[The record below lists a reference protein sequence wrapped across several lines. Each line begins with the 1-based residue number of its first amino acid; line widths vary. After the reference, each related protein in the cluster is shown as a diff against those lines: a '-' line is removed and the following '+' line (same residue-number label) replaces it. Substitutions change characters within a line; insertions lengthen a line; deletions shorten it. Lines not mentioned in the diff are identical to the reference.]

1 MNRLGKKSGP
11 PPKSGPTPQGL
22 NISYNTVRTVKQ
34 SGEKKMADIDKALP
48 NVEQEINIPSDVEIA
63 DAEEAEQQELEEQGN
78 PVEITEN
85 EDGSVDINYDP
96 AIASVANTENHY
108 ANLADHLPDDILG
121 RLSSNLFQ
129 NYQDYKNS
137 RKEWENSYKT
147 GLDLLGFKYENRT
160 EPFSGASG
168 ATHPVLAEAVT
179 QFQALAYKE
188 LLPADGPVR
197 TQIIGIPTP
206 EKTQQSN
213 RVKDFMNFQL
223 MDQMKEYEPEF
234 DQMLFYLPL
243 AGSAFKKVYYDEVLQ
258 RAVSKF
264 VPADDLIVPYT
275 ATSLD
280 DAEAIIHRIKISE
293 NELRKQ
299 QVAGFYRDI
308 DLKPG
313 QLNEDELQQ
322 KENELEGRTR
332 SKEED
337 VFNLLECHVNLD
349 LEGFED
355 INPEDDE
362 PTGIKLPYIV
372 TIEENSREILSI
384 KRNYEVEDPQKS
396 KVQYFVHF
404 KFLPGLGFYGFGL
417 IHMIGGLS
425 RTATS
430 ALRQLLDAGTLSN
443 LPAGFKQRGIR
454 IRDDAQ
460 AIQPGEFRDVDAPGG
475 NIRDSFMM
483 LPFKE
488 PSATLL
494 QLMGVVVNAGQR
506 FASIADLQV
515 GDGNQQAA
523 VGTTVALLERGS
535 RTMSAIHK
543 RIYAALKNEFKLLA
557 RVFKLYLPAEYPYD
571 VVGGQRMIKQQD
583 FDDRVDILPVADP
596 NIFSQTQRISLAQ
609 TELQLATSNPG
620 IHNQYAVYRN
630 MYEALGVKDID
641 KILIRPQPPQPKDP
655 ALEHI
660 DALAGKPFQAF
671 PGQDHRAHMT
681 AHLNFMATNIA
692 RNNPVVMA
700 SLEKNIFE
708 HISLMAQE
716 QVEVEFRNE
725 LQQLQQMQ
733 MAMQQNPQMAQ
744 QMQMQVRMLTEKIES
759 RKAVLIAEMMEEFM
773 KEEKEITSQFDN
785 DPIAKLRARE
795 LDLRAQEN
803 YRKEQEA
810 KERIN
815 LDKMKS
821 MMNQMNQEEKLEQN
835 EDLAHLR
842 ADTSLTKTVLQHE
855 LKNKDKI

>member
-1 MNRLGKKSGP
+1 MAEIEKPIPNINEQ
-11 PPKSGPTPQGL
+11 PTP
-22 NISYNTVRTVKQ
+22 
-34 SGEKKMADIDKALP
+34 
-48 NVEQEINIPSDVEIA
+48 
-63 DAEEAEQQELEEQGN
+63 EEQGVLDIEQV
-78 PVEITEN
+78 VEDTVETPAGETEVVEN
-85 EDGSVDINYDP
+85 EDGSVDIDFDP
-96 AIASVANTENHY
+96 SQLMQGAAADHN
-108 ANLADHLPDDILG
+108 ANLANFLEENILG
-121 RLSSNLFQ
+121 RMGSELYQ

-137 RKEWENSYKT
+137 RKDWETAYKQ
-147 GLDLLGFKYENRT
+147 GLDLLGFKYEQRT
-160 EPFSGASG
+160 EPFQGASG

-197 TQIIGIPTP
+197 TQILGNPTP
-206 EKTQQSN
+206 EKEQQSK
-213 RVKDFMNFQL
+213 RVKDFMNYQI

-234 DQMLFYLPL
+234 DTMLFHLPL
-243 AGSAFKKVYYDEVLQ
+243 AGSSFKKVYYDEIQ
-258 RAVSKF
+258 ARAVSKF
-264 VPADDLIVPYT
+264 VPADELVVPYS
-275 ATSLD
+275 ANSLD
-280 DAEAIIHRIKISE
+280 EAEAIVHVLKISE

-308 DLKPG
+308 
-313 QLNEDELQQ
+313 ELQPGDN
-322 KENELEGRTR
+322 KETEIEKKERELEGV
-332 SKEED
+332 SKTNYED
-337 VFNLLECHVNLD
+337 IFTILEYHVNLD
-349 LEGFED
+349 IEGFED
-355 INPEDDE
+355 MGVDGL

-372 TIEENSREILSI
+372 TLEEGSREILSI
-384 KRNYEVEDPQKS
+384 KRNWEANDLKKN

-404 KFLPGLGFYGFGL
+404 RFLPGLGFYGFGL

-475 NIRDSFMM
+475 NIKDSFMM

-488 PSATLL
+488 PSQTLL
-494 QLMGVVVNAGQR
+494 GLMGIVVQGAQR

-543 RIYAALKNEFKLLA
+543 RIYAALKQEFKLLA
-557 RVFKLYLPAEYPYD
+557 RVFKLYLPQEYPYD
-571 VVGGQRMIKQQD
+571 VVGAERVIKQSD

-609 TELQLATSNPG
+609 TEMQLAASNPA
-620 IHNQYAVYRN
+620 IHNQYEVYRN

-660 DALAGKPFQAF
+660 DSLAGKPFQAF

-681 AHLNFMATNIA
+681 AHLNFMATNMA
-692 RNNPVVMA
+692 RNAPVVMA
-700 SLEKNIFE
+700 SLEKNCFE
-708 HISLMAQE
+708 HISLMSQE
-716 QVEVEFRNE
+716 QVEVEMKNE
-725 LQQLQQMQ
+725 MQQLQMIAQQMQ
-733 MAMQQNPQMAQ
+733 QVGQQNPQMAQ
-744 QMQMQVRMLTEKIES
+744 QMQIQARMISEKIES

-773 KEEKEITSQFDN
+773 NEEKKITSQFDN
-785 DPIAKLRARE
+785 DPLTALKSRE
-795 LDLRAQEN
+795 LDLQAQEN
-803 YRKEQEA
+803 ERKKKADQDQLNID
-810 KERIN
+810 R
-815 LDKMKS
+815 MKA
-821 MMNQMNQEEKLEQN
+821 MMNQSTDQQKLQQN
-835 EDLAHLR
+835 EELAKMR
-842 ADTSLTKTVLQHE
+842 ANTSIEKTILSAQ
-855 LKNKDKI
+855 LKNMAPKR

>member
-1 MNRLGKKSGP
+1 
-11 PPKSGPTPQGL
+11 
-22 NISYNTVRTVKQ
+22 
-34 SGEKKMADIDKALP
+34 MADIDKALP
-48 NVEQEINIPSDVEIA
+48 NVEQTINVPSDVEI
-63 DAEEAEQQELEEQGN
+63 EEAQLEEQKELSEQGD
-78 PVEITEN
+78 PVEIQEN
-85 EDGSVDINYDP
+85 EDGSVDITYDP
-96 AIASVANTENHY
+96 GIASVAGTENHY
-108 ANLADHLPDDILG
+108 DNLADHLPDDVLG
-121 RLSSNLFQ
+121 RLSSELFQ

-137 RKEWENSYKT
+137 RKEWENSYKQ

-197 TQIIGIPTP
+197 TQILGLSTP
-206 EKTQQSN
+206 EKTQQAT
-213 RVKDFMNFQL
+213 RVKDFMNYQL

-243 AGSAFKKVYYDEVLQ
+243 AGSSFKKVYYDEVLQ

-280 DAEAIIHRIKISE
+280 DAEAIIHRVKISE

-299 QVAGFYRDI
+299 QIAGFYRDI
-308 DLKPG
+308 NLKPG

-322 KENELEGRTR
+322 KENELEGRTKGR
-332 SKEED
+332 EED

-355 INPEDDE
+355 INPEDGE

-372 TIEENSREILSI
+372 TIEENSREVLSI
-384 KRNYEVEDPQKS
+384 KRNYELEDPKKS
-396 KVQYFVHF
+396 KIQYFVHF

-488 PSATLL
+488 PSQTLL

-543 RIYAALKNEFKLLA
+543 RIYAALKNEFKMLA

-571 VVGGQRMIKQQD
+571 VVGGQRIIKQAD

-609 TELQLATSNPG
+609 TELQLATSNPQ
-620 IHNQYAVYRN
+620 IHNQYQVYRN

-641 KILIRPQPPQPKDP
+641 QILIKPLPPQPKDP

-681 AHLNFMATNIA
+681 AHLNFMATNMA
-692 RNNPVVMA
+692 RNNPAVMA

-716 QVEVEFRNE
+716 QVEVEFQNE

-733 MAMQQNPQMAQ
+733 QMMQQNPQMAQ
-744 QMQMQVRMLTEKIES
+744 QMQMQARMLTEKIES

-803 YRKEQEA
+803 YRKEQES

-821 MMNQMNQEEKLEQN
+821 MMNQMTDQQKLDQN
-835 EDLAHLR
+835 EELANLR
-842 ADTSLTKTVLQHE
+842 ADTSIQKTILQHE
-855 LKNKDKI
+855 LKKDI

>member
-1 MNRLGKKSGP
+1 
-11 PPKSGPTPQGL
+11 
-22 NISYNTVRTVKQ
+22 
-34 SGEKKMADIDKALP
+34 MAEIDKALP
-48 NVEQEINIPSDVEIA
+48 NISEQPEQTNEDLAVEMEQQLLDQAEESSG
-63 DAEEAEQQELEEQGN
+63 DAE
-78 PVEITEN
+78 IMEN
-85 EDGSVDINYDP
+85 EDGSVDIDFDP
-96 AIASVANTENHY
+96 SQLIQGAAQDHN
-108 ANLADHLPDDILG
+108 ANLADFLDEPILG
-121 RLSSNLFQ
+121 RMGSELYQ

-137 RKEWENSYKT
+137 RKDWETSYKQ
-147 GLDLLGFKYENRT
+147 GLDLLGFKYEQRT

-197 TQIIGIPTP
+197 TQILGLPTP
-206 EKTQQSN
+206 EKEQQSQ
-213 RVKDFMNFQL
+213 RVKDFMNYQI

-234 DQMLFYLPL
+234 DTMLFHLPL
-243 AGSAFKKVYYDEVLQ
+243 AGSAFKKVYYDEIQ
-258 RAVSKF
+258 GRAVSTF
-264 VPADDLIVPYT
+264 VPADELVVPYS
-275 ATSLD
+275 ANSLD
-280 DAEAIIHRIKISE
+280 DAEAIVHIVKISE

-308 DLKPG
+308 DLQPADDK
-313 QLNEDELQQ
+313 ETDIQ
-322 KENELEGRTR
+322 KKERELEGI
-332 SKEED
+332 SKSQYDD
-337 VFNLLECHVNLD
+337 VFTLLEFHVNLEI
-349 LEGFED
+349 EGFED
-355 INPEDDE
+355 MGADGE

-372 TIEENSREILSI
+372 TIEENSREVLSI
-384 KRNYEVEDPQKS
+384 KRNWEINDPKKN

-404 KFLPGLGFYGFGL
+404 RFLPGLGFYGFGL

-475 NIRDSFMM
+475 NIKDSFMM

-488 PSATLL
+488 PSQTLL
-494 QLMGVVVNAGQR
+494 QLMGVVVTAGQR

-543 RIYAALKNEFKLLA
+543 RIYAALKQEFKLLA
-557 RVFKLYLPAEYPYD
+557 RVFKLYLPQEYPYD
-571 VVGGQRMIKQQD
+571 VVGGERVIKQTD

-609 TELQLATSNPG
+609 TEMQLAASNPQ
-620 IHNQYAVYRN
+620 IHNQYEVYRN

-660 DALAGKPFQAF
+660 DSLAGTPFQAF

-681 AHLNFMATNIA
+681 AHLNFMATNMA
-692 RNNPVVMA
+692 RNAPMVMA
-700 SLEKNIFE
+700 ALEKNCFE

-716 QVEVEFRNE
+716 QVEVEMKNE
-725 LQQLQQMQ
+725 MQQLQIMGQQ
-733 MAMQQNPQMAQ
+733 LQTVAQQNPQAAQ
-744 QMQMQVRMLTEKIES
+744 QLQIQVRMLSEQIES

-773 KEEKEITSQFDN
+773 KEEQKITSQFDN
-785 DPIAKLRARE
+785 DPIAKLKERE
-795 LDLRAQEN
+795 LDLQAQEN
-803 YRKEQEA
+803 QRKKDADE
-810 KERIN
+810 ERFN
-815 LDKMKS
+815 LDRMKA
-821 MMNQMNQEEKLEQN
+821 MMNQSTDQQKLDQN
-835 EDLAHLR
+835 EELAKMR
-842 ADTSLTKTVLQHE
+842 ADTSIEKTILSAQ
-855 LKNKDKI
+855 LKNMGPR

>member
-1 MNRLGKKSGP
+1 
-11 PPKSGPTPQGL
+11 
-22 NISYNTVRTVKQ
+22 
-34 SGEKKMADIDKALP
+34 MADIDKVLP
-48 NVEQEINIPSDVEIA
+48 NISEQPEQTTDELAVEMSEQLQEQAQPGE
-63 DAEEAEQQELEEQGN
+63 
-78 PVEITEN
+78 VEITDT
-85 EDGSVDINYDP
+85 EDGGVEVDFDP
-96 AIASVANTENHY
+96 NQMDPGDASDFN
-108 ANLADHLPDDILG
+108 ANLAEFLDSQQLTVIG
-121 RLSSNLFQ
+121 SSLYS
-129 NYQDYKNS
+129 NYVDYKTS
-137 RKEWENSYKT
+137 RKEWEKAYTS
-147 GLDLLGFKYENRT
+147 GLDLLGFKYEDRS

-168 ATHPVLAEAVT
+168 ASHPVLAEAVT

-188 LLPADGPVR
+188 LLPANGPVR
-197 TQIIGIPTP
+197 TQVVGVQTP

-213 RVKDFMNFQL
+213 RVKDFMNYQL
-223 MDQMKEYEPEF
+223 MGKMKEYEADF

-243 AGSAFKKVYYDEVLQ
+243 SGSAFKKIYYDEVLQ

-264 VPADDLIVPYT
+264 VPAEDLIVPYT
-275 ATSLD
+275 ATSLE
-280 DAEAIIHRIKISE
+280 DAEAIVHKIKVSE

-308 DLKPG
+308 DIAPG
-313 QLNEDELQQ
+313 QDNLSDIEK
-322 KENELEGRTR
+322 KEMELEGV
-332 SKEED
+332 SKTGKDEG
-337 VFNLLECHVNLD
+337 VFTLLECHVNLD

-355 INPEDDE
+355 MGPNGE

-384 KRNYEVEDPQKS
+384 KRNYEQNDPLKN
-396 KVQYFVHF
+396 KRHYFVHF

-430 ALRQLLDAGTLSN
+430 ALRQLIDAGTLSN

-460 AIQPGEFRDVDAPGG
+460 SIKPGEFRDVDAPGG
-475 NIRDSFMM
+475 NIRDAFMT

-488 PSATLL
+488 PSQTLL
-494 QLMGVVVNAGQR
+494 NLLGVVVNAGQR

-543 RIYAALKNEFKLLA
+543 RIYSALKNEFKLLA

-571 VVGGQRMIKQQD
+571 VVGGQRTVKQLD

-609 TELQLATSNPG
+609 TELQLAMSNPQM
-620 IHNQYAVYRN
+620 HNLYQAYRN
-630 MYEALGVKDID
+630 MYEAIGVKDVD
-641 KILIRPQPPQPKDP
+641 TILIKPQPPQPKDP

-671 PGQDHRAHMT
+671 PGQDHRAHIT
-681 AHLNFMATNIA
+681 SHLNFMATNIA
-692 RNNPVVMA
+692 RNNPPVMA
-700 SLEKNIFE
+700 GLEKNIFE
-708 HISLMAQE
+708 HISLMSQE
-716 QVEVEFRNE
+716 QVEMEFRE
-725 LQQLQQMQ
+725 EMQQLQQMQ
-733 MAMQQNPQMAQ
+733 MQAQQNPQMAQ
-744 QMQMQVRMLTEKIES
+744 QMQMQAMQITQKIES
-759 RKAVLIAEMMEEFM
+759 RKAVLIAEMMEEF
-773 KEEKEITSQFDN
+773 KEEEKKITSQFDN

-803 YRKEQEA
+803 SRKEKEGE
-810 KERIN
+810 ERIN
-815 LDKMKS
+815 LDKMRT
-821 MMNQMNQEEKLEQN
+821 MMNQQNQDEKLQQN
-835 EDLAHLR
+835 EELANLR
-842 ADTSLTKTVLQHE
+842 ADTSIQKTILS
-855 LKNKDKI
+855 KNLGN